1 MTKVY
6 NFSILNVVY
15 ARGYNL
21 LSRLQLSGSDETVS
35 VVQQTQYGYFLSVYG
50 IAGWM
55 KDEHIRF
62 AFFLQDGAGRD
73 RKSILLLCTA
83 RMVTMV
89 FMPGEGIARVPGTTC
104 RRMVYSWLRWL
115 SG

>member
-1 MTKVY
+1 M
-6 NFSILNVVY
+6 VY

-35 VVQQTQYGYFLSVYG
+35 VVQQAQYGYFLSVYG

-83 RMVTMV
+83 KDGYHGVHA
-89 FMPGEGIARVPGTTC
+89 G
-104 RRMVYSWLRWL
+104 RRDSPCAGYYLQAHGV
-115 SG
+115 